1 MKFLQ
6 GFKVKKYLKEIEPD
20 VDKELMEMGL
30 LKIENGKKDYALG
43 SVNVKWDI
51 QKKILKDKYNIDW
64 KSPKDKNPNINF
76 D

>member
-1 MKFLQ
+1 MKLLQ
-6 GFKVKKYLKEIEPD
+6 RFKVKKYLKEIEPD
-20 VDKELMEMGL
+20 VDNELMEMGL

-64 KSPKDKNPNINF
+64 KTPKDKNPNINF

>member
-1 MKFLQ
+1 MGFLQ
-6 GFKVKKYLKEIEPD
+6 RFRVNKYLKEIEHD
-20 VDKELMEMGL
+20 VDKELMKMGL
-30 LKIENGKKDYALG
+30 LKIENGKKDYALV

-51 QKKILKDKYNIDW
+51 QKKLLKDRYNIDW

>member
-64 KSPKDKNPNINF
+64 KSPKDKNPNVNF

>member
-43 SVNVKWDI
+43 SANVKWDI

-64 KSPKDKNPNINF
+64 KTPKDKNPNINF

>member
-1 MKFLQ
+1 
-6 GFKVKKYLKEIEPD
+6 
-20 VDKELMEMGL
+20 MGL

-43 SVNVKWDI
+43 SVNIKWDI

>member
-6 GFKVKKYLKEIEPD
+6 RFKVKKYLKEIEPD

>member
-1 MKFLQ
+1 MVFLQ
-6 GFKVKKYLKEIEPD
+6 KFRVNKYLKEIEPD
-20 VDKELMEMGL
+20 VDKELIEMGL
-30 LKIENGKKDYALG
+30 LKIENVKKDYALG

-51 QKKILKDKYNIDW
+51 QKKMLKDRYNIDW

>member
-1 MKFLQ
+1 MSFLQ
-6 GFKVKKYLKEIEPD
+6 KFRVNKYLKEIEPD
-20 VDKELMEMGL
+20 VDKKLMEMGL
-30 LKIENGKKDYALG
+30 LKIENGKKEYAFG

-51 QKKILKDKYNIDW
+51 QKKLLKDRYNIDW

>member
-1 MKFLQ
+1 MVFLQ
-6 GFKVKKYLKEIEPD
+6 KFRVNKYLKEIEPD
-20 VDKELMEMGL
+20 VDKELIKMGL

-51 QKKILKDKYNIDW
+51 QKKLLKDRYNIDW

>member
-1 MKFLQ
+1 MGFLQ
-6 GFKVKKYLKEIEPD
+6 KFRVNKYLKEIEPD
-20 VDKELMEMGL
+20 VDKELIEMGL

-51 QKKILKDKYNIDW
+51 QKKLLKDRYNIDW

>member
-1 MKFLQ
+1 MNFLQ
-6 GFKVKKYLKEIEPD
+6 KFRVNKYLKEIESD
-20 VDKELMEMGL
+20 VDRELMGMGL

-51 QKKILKDKYNIDW
+51 QKKLLKDRYNIDW

>member
-1 MKFLQ
+1 MNFIK
-6 GFKVKKYLKEIEPD
+6 KIRVNKYLKEIEPD
-20 VDKELMEMGL
+20 VEKELIDMGL

-51 QKKILKDKYNIDW
+51 QKKLLKERYNIDW
-64 KSPKDKNPNINF
+64 KSPQDKNRNINF

>member
-1 MKFLQ
+1 MNFLRKFR
-6 GFKVKKYLKEIEPD
+6 VKKYLKEIESD
-20 VDKELMEMGL
+20 VDKELMGMGL

-51 QKKILKDKYNIDW
+51 QKKLLKDRYNIDW

>member
-6 GFKVKKYLKEIEPD
+6 RFKVKKYLKEIEPD
-20 VDKELMEMGL
+20 VDKELIEMGL

>member
-6 GFKVKKYLKEIEPD
+6 RFKVKKYLKEIEPD

-43 SVNVKWDI
+43 SVNIKWDI

>member
-6 GFKVKKYLKEIEPD
+6 RFKVKKYLKEIEPD
-20 VDKELMEMGL
+20 VDKELIEIGL

-51 QKKILKDKYNIDW
+51 QKKILKDKYNID
-64 KSPKDKNPNINF
+64 
-76 D
+76 